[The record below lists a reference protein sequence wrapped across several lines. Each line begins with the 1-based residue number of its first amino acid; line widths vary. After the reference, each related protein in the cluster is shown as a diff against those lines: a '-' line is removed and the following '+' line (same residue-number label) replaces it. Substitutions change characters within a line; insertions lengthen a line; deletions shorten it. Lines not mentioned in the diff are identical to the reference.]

1 MTLFDKF
8 SSIKQVVSGL
18 IKLMPRKY
26 RVLMIMV
33 LLFTMGFSVIETI
46 GISAIM
52 PFISV
57 VSNPKLLETSFY
69 KIVYDFLGFSTPERF
84 IMVFGT
90 GIIIF
95 YLFRGVYSIMLAY
108 VTRRYS
114 TAIYT
119 YFSKNLFK
127 IYLSVSYKIYVLKN
141 SAELM
146 RSIDSETY
154 DISKVT
160 FHILN
165 VCSELLTIL
174 MVYTVIVFLNW
185 KMTII
190 ITGILLLFV
199 IIMLSSLAKVIS
211 IQGKIRFTSGRNMT
225 RTLKETLGN
234 LKYVKLKGNE
244 NKIID
249 TYNSALEKHNKS
261 DIVTYVLG
269 IMPKSILES
278 LGFSF
283 LIGVVVFIVWLYKDA
298 SLVIPVISMYAL
310 ALYRILPSVHRM
322 MQEMNGVLFS
332 EETIKNIFENLSQ
345 PVEKEGSESVNFK
358 NDIRLDNIYFNY
370 LTGGGIINGVSLK
383 INKGEKIAITGESGG
398 GKSTLVDIIIG
409 IHKPVSGNVYID
421 DKIITDNNIRSW
433 RKKIGYI
440 PQGIYLFDG
449 TAAENVSFGSEPNE
463 EKIINALKKANIW
476 DFLSQKE
483 GINTKV
489 GDGGIQLSGGQ
500 QQRIGIARAIYDD
513 PEVLVLDEATS
524 ALDNETEQKIMD
536 EIYSVSANKTLIV
549 IAHRLTTVE
558 RCDRRICIENGKIAA
573 IK

>member
-1 MTLFDKF
+1 MIL
-8 SSIKQVVSGL
+8 
-18 IKLMPRKY
+18 
-26 RVLMIMV
+26 VLV
-33 LLFTMGFSVIETI
+33 FTIGFSIIETI

-69 KIVYDFLGFSTPERF
+69 KIMYDFLGFSTPEKF
-84 IMVFGT
+84 IIVFGT

-114 TAIYT
+114 MAIYT

-127 IYLSVSYKIYVLKN
+127 TYLSVSYKIYVLKN

-146 RSIDSETY
+146 RSIDTETH

-165 VCSELLTIL
+165 VCSEFFTIL

-185 KMTII
+185 KMTVI

-211 IQGKIRFTSGRNMT
+211 IQGKIRFSSGRNMT
-225 RTLKETLGN
+225 RTLKETLSN

-244 NKIID
+244 NKITDI
-249 TYNSALEKHNKS
+249 YNSALEKHNKS
-261 DIVTYVLG
+261 DIITYVLG

-298 SLVIPVISMYAL
+298 SLVIPIISMYAL

-322 MQEMNGVLFS
+322 MQEINNVIFS
-332 EETIKNIFENLSQ
+332 EETIKNVYDNLSQ
-345 PVEKEGSESVNFK
+345 PVEKEGSEPVNF
-358 NDIRLDNIYFNY
+358 NNNIRLDNIYFNY
-370 LTGGGIINGVSLK
+370 LTGGDIINGVSLK

-421 DKIITDNNIRSW
+421 DTAITDNNIRSW

-440 PQGIYLFDG
+440 PQSIYLFDG
-449 TAAENVSFGSEPNE
+449 TAAENVSFGSEPNK

-558 RCDRRICIENGKIAA
+558 RCDRRICIENGKITA

>member
-1 MTLFDKF
+1 MIL
-8 SSIKQVVSGL
+8 
-18 IKLMPRKY
+18 
-26 RVLMIMV
+26 VLV
-33 LLFTMGFSVIETI
+33 FTIGFSVIETI

-57 VSNPKLLETSFY
+57 VSNPKLLETGLY
-69 KIVYDFLGFSTPERF
+69 KTMYDFLGFSTQEKF
-84 IMVFGT
+84 IIVFGIC
-90 GIIIF
+90 IIIF

-108 VTRRYS
+108 VTKRFS
-114 TAIYT
+114 TAMYS
-119 YFSKNLFK
+119 YFSKKLFK
-127 IYLSVSYKIYVLKN
+127 INLSVPYKVYALKN
-141 SAELM
+141 SAELI
-146 RSIDSETY
+146 RSINTESN
-154 DISKVT
+154 DISKVA

-165 VCSELLTIL
+165 VCSEALTIL
-174 MVYTVIVFLNW
+174 MVYAVIVYINW

-199 IIMLSSLAKVIS
+199 IIMLSSLARMIS
-211 IQGKIRFTSGRNMT
+211 IQGKIRLTSGRNMF

-249 TYNSALEKHNKS
+249 TYNSALEKNNKS
-261 DIVTYVLG
+261 EVITHVLG

-283 LIGVVVFIVWLYKDA
+283 LIGVVVFIVWLYRDA
-298 SLVIPVISMYAL
+298 SLVIPIISMYAL

-322 MQEMNGVLFS
+322 LQEINGVFFS
-332 EETIKNIFENLSQ
+332 EETIKNVYENISQ
-345 PVEKEGSESVNFK
+345 PIEKEGFDPVAFN
-358 NDIRLDNIYFNY
+358 NDIRLENIFFNY

-383 INKGEKIAITGESGG
+383 IKKGEKIAITGESGG

-421 DKIITDNNIRSW
+421 DTVITDNNIRSW
-433 RKKIGYI
+433 RQKIGYI

-449 TAAENVSFGSEPNE
+449 TVAENVSFGSEPNE

-476 DFLSQKE
+476 DFLSQKD

-500 QQRIGIARAIYDD
+500 QQRIGIARALYDD

-558 RCDRRICIENGKIAA
+558 RCDRRICIENGITV
-573 IK
+573 ISG